1 MHQRLLKQW
10 SGYDG
15 VLQLQIFVHLVQRQ
29 EELLFS
35 VGYLQLFLL
44 LYDNNRNS
52 LFILYI
58 LGGGGGGANYP
69 LAPPPKE
76 TLYGISTGS

>member
-58 LGGGGGGANYP
+58 LGGGGGKLP
-69 LAPPPKE
+69 PCPPPPKRNPVW
-76 TLYGISTGS
+76 YFYW